1 MKINKLTI
9 SNFAGIKE
17 EKFNFDGKDAKIYG
31 NNATGKTTTATAL
44 QWLLFDKGLDG
55 STKSFNPV
63 PLNEK
68 NEENYELIPTVFA
81 EFEID
86 GKITTF
92 KKESHPKYTINQ
104 KTNRKEYSRSR
115 TKKQYINDE
124 SIKVK
129 DYKARIDELIDEDV
143 FKLITNPQAFNLLD
157 WKKRRSLLFEIAKP
171 INDEDVIKTNDD
183 FKELNNILG
192 DHEIETKK
200 KILTDKIK
208 QINKDIKDIP
218 IRINQTQQ
226 NKQDVPEFDN
236 DRHTIIKQEIEQLE
250 NERIDIQNGAEEINL
265 RNQLADKQSELKR
278 IEANNSASNENKIH
292 ALTNELHVENGTVA
306 NLKTRLKQNKQQ
318 ITHEENRRNQLLE
331 NHKGLKSD
339 LEKAKNQ
346 KFEYLD
352 DNVCSCCGQQLP
364 AEQVSEVREKALQKF
379 NANKSKELE
388 TIQTSINH
396 IISEGKKIKP
406 IIEKLEDDNN
416 NLQIKINEAE
426 ERSARIQNKI
436 NKLKTTHVDVT
447 QTDEY
452 KAVMLEINE
461 INQKRSNIRKTI
473 QDKVSGIDDKISEL
487 TQEKSEIEVS
497 ISIEKS
503 NKHLDD
509 VISELRNEEDR
520 LLDEKEKY
528 SHDLYI
534 LKEFTTTKVKML
546 TENINNE
553 FDIAEFKLF
562 NTLVN
567 GELEETCSTTVNGVE
582 YDSGLNNAS
591 RINVGLDIINTL
603 SKHFKVTAPIFI
615 DNAES
620 VTELIKTESQQ
631 IQLIVNEQD
640 KKLMSCNDTS
650 KANALLDMVTQ
661 GLNPAKN
668 QCYFIPYGNKM
679 QLQRSYHGN
688 VMMLK
693 RDAGAQDVVAQV
705 IYKGDTFKQEMG
717 ETGRIKA
724 IKHEQDF
731 FNIDKENIIGAYC
744 TIVFNDGRDNY
755 IEVMTIEQIKQA
767 WMQSS
772 MIKDEK
778 ALQNSKTH
786 NNFKEEMAKKTV
798 INRAAKRYINTS
810 TDSNLFKYAQESEQR
825 QRKEVLD
832 AEVEENA
839 NQEQLDFE
847 QPVLEEAQYTELEND
862 KPIDVS
868 DFEEIK
874 EPATEKESEEEPF

>member
-17 EKFNFDGKDAKIYG
+17 VTFNFDGKDAKIYG

-68 NEENYELIPTVFA
+68 NAENYELIPTVFA

-143 FKLITNPQAFNLLD
+143 
-157 WKKRRSLLFEIAKP
+157 
-171 INDEDVIKTNDD
+171 IKTNDD

-236 DRHTIIKQEIEQLE
+236 DRYAIIKQEIEQLE
-250 NERIDIQNGAEEINL
+250 NERIDIQNGKEEINL

-278 IEANNSASNENKIH
+278 IEDNNSASNENKIH

-339 LEKAKNQ
+339 LEKSKNQ
-346 KFEYLD
+346 KFEHLD

-364 AEQVSEVREKALQKF
+364 TEQVNEAREKALQKF
-379 NANKSKELE
+379 NVKKSKELE

-497 ISIEKS
+497 RSIEKS

-640 KKLMSCNDTS
+640 KKLRM
-650 KANALLDMVTQ
+650 
-661 GLNPAKN
+661 
-668 QCYFIPYGNKM
+668 
-679 QLQRSYHGN
+679 
-688 VMMLK
+688 
-693 RDAGAQDVVAQV
+693 
-705 IYKGDTFKQEMG
+705 
-717 ETGRIKA
+717 ETI
-724 IKHEQDF
+724 
-731 FNIDKENIIGAYC
+731 
-744 TIVFNDGRDNY
+744 
-755 IEVMTIEQIKQA
+755 
-767 WMQSS
+767 
-772 MIKDEK
+772 
-778 ALQNSKTH
+778 
-786 NNFKEEMAKKTV
+786 
-798 INRAAKRYINTS
+798 
-810 TDSNLFKYAQESEQR
+810 
-825 QRKEVLD
+825 
-832 AEVEENA
+832 
-839 NQEQLDFE
+839 
-847 QPVLEEAQYTELEND
+847 
-862 KPIDVS
+862 
-868 DFEEIK
+868 
-874 EPATEKESEEEPF
+874 

>member
-1 MKINKLTI
+1 MDIKINKLTI

-17 EKFNFDGKDAKIYG
+17 ESFNFDGKDTKIYG

-236 DRHTIIKQEIEQLE
+236 DRYAIIKQEIEQLE

-278 IEANNSASNENKIH
+278 IEDNNSASNENKIH
-292 ALTNELHVENGTVA
+292 TLTNELHVENGTVA

-339 LEKAKNQ
+339 LEKSKNQ
-346 KFEYLD
+346 KFEHLD

-364 AEQVSEVREKALQKF
+364 TEQVNEAREKALQKF
-379 NANKSKELE
+379 NVKKSKELE

-497 ISIEKS
+497 RSIEKS

-640 KKLMSCNDTS
+640 KKLRM
-650 KANALLDMVTQ
+650 
-661 GLNPAKN
+661 
-668 QCYFIPYGNKM
+668 
-679 QLQRSYHGN
+679 
-688 VMMLK
+688 
-693 RDAGAQDVVAQV
+693 
-705 IYKGDTFKQEMG
+705 
-717 ETGRIKA
+717 ETI
-724 IKHEQDF
+724 
-731 FNIDKENIIGAYC
+731 
-744 TIVFNDGRDNY
+744 
-755 IEVMTIEQIKQA
+755 
-767 WMQSS
+767 
-772 MIKDEK
+772 
-778 ALQNSKTH
+778 
-786 NNFKEEMAKKTV
+786 
-798 INRAAKRYINTS
+798 
-810 TDSNLFKYAQESEQR
+810 
-825 QRKEVLD
+825 
-832 AEVEENA
+832 
-839 NQEQLDFE
+839 
-847 QPVLEEAQYTELEND
+847 
-862 KPIDVS
+862 
-868 DFEEIK
+868 
-874 EPATEKESEEEPF
+874 

>member
-236 DRHTIIKQEIEQLE
+236 DRYAIIKQEIEQLE
-250 NERIDIQNGAEEINL
+250 NERIDIQNGKEEINL

-278 IEANNSASNENKIH
+278 IEDNNSASNENKIH

-318 ITHEENRRNQLLE
+318 ITHEENRRNRLLE

-339 LEKAKNQ
+339 LEKA
-346 KFEYLD
+346 
-352 DNVCSCCGQQLP
+352 
-364 AEQVSEVREKALQKF
+364 LQKF
-379 NANKSKELE
+379 NASKSKELE

-497 ISIEKS
+497 RSIEKS

-553 FDIAEFKLF
+553 FEIAEFKLF

-640 KKLMSCNDTS
+640 KKLRM
-650 KANALLDMVTQ
+650 
-661 GLNPAKN
+661 
-668 QCYFIPYGNKM
+668 
-679 QLQRSYHGN
+679 
-688 VMMLK
+688 
-693 RDAGAQDVVAQV
+693 
-705 IYKGDTFKQEMG
+705 
-717 ETGRIKA
+717 ETI
-724 IKHEQDF
+724 
-731 FNIDKENIIGAYC
+731 
-744 TIVFNDGRDNY
+744 
-755 IEVMTIEQIKQA
+755 
-767 WMQSS
+767 
-772 MIKDEK
+772 
-778 ALQNSKTH
+778 
-786 NNFKEEMAKKTV
+786 
-798 INRAAKRYINTS
+798 
-810 TDSNLFKYAQESEQR
+810 
-825 QRKEVLD
+825 
-832 AEVEENA
+832 
-839 NQEQLDFE
+839 
-847 QPVLEEAQYTELEND
+847 
-862 KPIDVS
+862 
-868 DFEEIK
+868 
-874 EPATEKESEEEPF
+874 

>member
-236 DRHTIIKQEIEQLE
+236 DRYAIIKQEIEQLE

-278 IEANNSASNENKIH
+278 IEDNNSASNENKIH
-292 ALTNELHVENGTVA
+292 TLTNELHVENGTVA
-306 NLKTRLKQNKQQ
+306 NLKTRLNQNKQQ
-318 ITHEENRRNQLLE
+318 IAHEENRRNQLLE

-364 AEQVSEVREKALQKF
+364 AEQV
-379 NANKSKELE
+379 
-388 TIQTSINH
+388 
-396 IISEGKKIKP
+396 
-406 IIEKLEDDNN
+406 
-416 NLQIKINEAE
+416 NEA
-426 ERSARIQNKI
+426 R
-436 NKLKTTHVDVT
+436 
-447 QTDEY
+447 
-452 KAVMLEINE
+452 
-461 INQKRSNIRKTI
+461 
-473 QDKVSGIDDKISEL
+473 
-487 TQEKSEIEVS
+487 
-497 ISIEKS
+497 
-503 NKHLDD
+503 
-509 VISELRNEEDR
+509 
-520 LLDEKEKY
+520 
-528 SHDLYI
+528 
-534 LKEFTTTKVKML
+534 
-546 TENINNE
+546 
-553 FDIAEFKLF
+553 
-562 NTLVN
+562 
-567 GELEETCSTTVNGVE
+567 
-582 YDSGLNNAS
+582 
-591 RINVGLDIINTL
+591 
-603 SKHFKVTAPIFI
+603 
-615 DNAES
+615 
-620 VTELIKTESQQ
+620 
-631 IQLIVNEQD
+631 
-640 KKLMSCNDTS
+640 
-650 KANALLDMVTQ
+650 
-661 GLNPAKN
+661 
-668 QCYFIPYGNKM
+668 
-679 QLQRSYHGN
+679 
-688 VMMLK
+688 
-693 RDAGAQDVVAQV
+693 
-705 IYKGDTFKQEMG
+705 
-717 ETGRIKA
+717 
-724 IKHEQDF
+724 
-731 FNIDKENIIGAYC
+731 
-744 TIVFNDGRDNY
+744 
-755 IEVMTIEQIKQA
+755 
-767 WMQSS
+767 
-772 MIKDEK
+772 EK

>member
-1 MKINKLTI
+1 MDIKINKLTI

-17 EKFNFDGKDAKIYG
+17 ESFNFDGKDTKIYG

-124 SIKVK
+124 
-129 DYKARIDELIDEDV
+129 
-143 FKLITNPQAFNLLD
+143 
-157 WKKRRSLLFEIAKP
+157 
-171 INDEDVIKTNDD
+171 DVIKTNDD

-236 DRHTIIKQEIEQLE
+236 DRYAIIKQEIEQLE

-278 IEANNSASNENKIH
+278 IEDNNSASNENKIH
-292 ALTNELHVENGTVA
+292 TLTNELHVENGTVA

-318 ITHEENRRNQLLE
+318 IAHEENRRNQLLE

-364 AEQVSEVREKALQKF
+364 AEQVNEAREKALQKF
-379 NANKSKELE
+379 NASKSKELE

-497 ISIEKS
+497 RSIEKS

-528 SHDLYI
+528 SHNLYI

-640 KKLMSCNDTS
+640 KKLRM
-650 KANALLDMVTQ
+650 
-661 GLNPAKN
+661 
-668 QCYFIPYGNKM
+668 
-679 QLQRSYHGN
+679 
-688 VMMLK
+688 
-693 RDAGAQDVVAQV
+693 
-705 IYKGDTFKQEMG
+705 
-717 ETGRIKA
+717 ETI
-724 IKHEQDF
+724 
-731 FNIDKENIIGAYC
+731 
-744 TIVFNDGRDNY
+744 
-755 IEVMTIEQIKQA
+755 
-767 WMQSS
+767 
-772 MIKDEK
+772 
-778 ALQNSKTH
+778 
-786 NNFKEEMAKKTV
+786 
-798 INRAAKRYINTS
+798 
-810 TDSNLFKYAQESEQR
+810 
-825 QRKEVLD
+825 
-832 AEVEENA
+832 
-839 NQEQLDFE
+839 
-847 QPVLEEAQYTELEND
+847 
-862 KPIDVS
+862 
-868 DFEEIK
+868 
-874 EPATEKESEEEPF
+874 

>member
-63 PLNEK
+63 PLNEQ

-104 KTNRKEYSRSR
+104 KKNRKEYSRSR

-236 DRHTIIKQEIEQLE
+236 DRYTIIKQEIEQLE
-250 NERIDIQNGAEEINL
+250 NERIEIQNGAEEINL

-379 NANKSKELE
+379 NASKSKELE
-388 TIQTSINH
+388 TIQASINH

-426 ERSARIQNKI
+426 ERSERIQNKI
-436 NKLKTTHVDVT
+436 NK
-447 QTDEY
+447 
-452 KAVMLEINE
+452 
-461 INQKRSNIRKTI
+461 
-473 QDKVSGIDDKISEL
+473 
-487 TQEKSEIEVS
+487 
-497 ISIEKS
+497 
-503 NKHLDD
+503 
-509 VISELRNEEDR
+509 
-520 LLDEKEKY
+520 
-528 SHDLYI
+528 
-534 LKEFTTTKVKML
+534 
-546 TENINNE
+546 
-553 FDIAEFKLF
+553 
-562 NTLVN
+562 
-567 GELEETCSTTVNGVE
+567 
-582 YDSGLNNAS
+582 
-591 RINVGLDIINTL
+591 
-603 SKHFKVTAPIFI
+603 
-615 DNAES
+615 
-620 VTELIKTESQQ
+620 
-631 IQLIVNEQD
+631 
-640 KKLMSCNDTS
+640 
-650 KANALLDMVTQ
+650 
-661 GLNPAKN
+661 
-668 QCYFIPYGNKM
+668 
-679 QLQRSYHGN
+679 
-688 VMMLK
+688 
-693 RDAGAQDVVAQV
+693 
-705 IYKGDTFKQEMG
+705 
-717 ETGRIKA
+717 
-724 IKHEQDF
+724 
-731 FNIDKENIIGAYC
+731 
-744 TIVFNDGRDNY
+744 
-755 IEVMTIEQIKQA
+755 
-767 WMQSS
+767 
-772 MIKDEK
+772 
-778 ALQNSKTH
+778 
-786 NNFKEEMAKKTV
+786 
-798 INRAAKRYINTS
+798 
-810 TDSNLFKYAQESEQR
+810 
-825 QRKEVLD
+825 
-832 AEVEENA
+832 
-839 NQEQLDFE
+839 
-847 QPVLEEAQYTELEND
+847 
-862 KPIDVS
+862 
-868 DFEEIK
+868 
-874 EPATEKESEEEPF
+874 

>member
-17 EKFNFDGKDAKIYG
+17 VTFNFDGKDAKIYG

-68 NEENYELIPTVFA
+68 NAENYELIPTVFA

-236 DRHTIIKQEIEQLE
+236 DRYAII
-250 NERIDIQNGAEEINL
+250 
-265 RNQLADKQSELKR
+265 
-278 IEANNSASNENKIH
+278 
-292 ALTNELHVENGTVA
+292 
-306 NLKTRLKQNKQQ
+306 KQQ

-339 LEKAKNQ
+339 LEKSKNQ
-346 KFEYLD
+346 KFEHLD

-364 AEQVSEVREKALQKF
+364 TEQVNEAREKALQKF
-379 NANKSKELE
+379 NVKKSKELE

-497 ISIEKS
+497 RSIEKS

-640 KKLMSCNDTS
+640 KKLRM
-650 KANALLDMVTQ
+650 
-661 GLNPAKN
+661 
-668 QCYFIPYGNKM
+668 
-679 QLQRSYHGN
+679 
-688 VMMLK
+688 
-693 RDAGAQDVVAQV
+693 
-705 IYKGDTFKQEMG
+705 
-717 ETGRIKA
+717 ETI
-724 IKHEQDF
+724 
-731 FNIDKENIIGAYC
+731 
-744 TIVFNDGRDNY
+744 
-755 IEVMTIEQIKQA
+755 
-767 WMQSS
+767 
-772 MIKDEK
+772 
-778 ALQNSKTH
+778 
-786 NNFKEEMAKKTV
+786 
-798 INRAAKRYINTS
+798 
-810 TDSNLFKYAQESEQR
+810 
-825 QRKEVLD
+825 
-832 AEVEENA
+832 
-839 NQEQLDFE
+839 
-847 QPVLEEAQYTELEND
+847 
-862 KPIDVS
+862 
-868 DFEEIK
+868 
-874 EPATEKESEEEPF
+874 

>member
-17 EKFNFDGKDAKIYG
+17 VTFNFDGKDAKIYG

-68 NEENYELIPTVFA
+68 NAENYELIPTVFA

-192 DHEIETKK
+192 DYEIETKK

-236 DRHTIIKQEIEQLE
+236 DRYAIIKQEIEQLE
-250 NERIDIQNGAEEINL
+250 NERIDIQNGKEEINL

-278 IEANNSASNENKIH
+278 IEDNNSASNENKIH

-339 LEKAKNQ
+339 LEKSKNQ
-346 KFEYLD
+346 KFEHLD

-364 AEQVSEVREKALQKF
+364 TEQVNEAREKALQKF
-379 NANKSKELE
+379 NVKKSKELE

-452 KAVMLEINE
+452 KAV
-461 INQKRSNIRKTI
+461 
-473 QDKVSGIDDKISEL
+473 
-487 TQEKSEIEVS
+487 IEVS
-497 ISIEKS
+497 RSIEKS

-640 KKLMSCNDTS
+640 KKLRM
-650 KANALLDMVTQ
+650 
-661 GLNPAKN
+661 
-668 QCYFIPYGNKM
+668 
-679 QLQRSYHGN
+679 
-688 VMMLK
+688 
-693 RDAGAQDVVAQV
+693 
-705 IYKGDTFKQEMG
+705 
-717 ETGRIKA
+717 ETI
-724 IKHEQDF
+724 
-731 FNIDKENIIGAYC
+731 
-744 TIVFNDGRDNY
+744 
-755 IEVMTIEQIKQA
+755 
-767 WMQSS
+767 
-772 MIKDEK
+772 
-778 ALQNSKTH
+778 
-786 NNFKEEMAKKTV
+786 
-798 INRAAKRYINTS
+798 
-810 TDSNLFKYAQESEQR
+810 
-825 QRKEVLD
+825 
-832 AEVEENA
+832 
-839 NQEQLDFE
+839 
-847 QPVLEEAQYTELEND
+847 
-862 KPIDVS
+862 
-868 DFEEIK
+868 
-874 EPATEKESEEEPF
+874 

>member
-1 MKINKLTI
+1 
-9 SNFAGIKE
+9 
-17 EKFNFDGKDAKIYG
+17 
-31 NNATGKTTTATAL
+31 
-44 QWLLFDKGLDG
+44 
-55 STKSFNPV
+55 
-63 PLNEK
+63 
-68 NEENYELIPTVFA
+68 
-81 EFEID
+81 
-86 GKITTF
+86 
-92 KKESHPKYTINQ
+92 
-104 KTNRKEYSRSR
+104 
-115 TKKQYINDE
+115 
-124 SIKVK
+124 
-129 DYKARIDELIDEDV
+129 
-143 FKLITNPQAFNLLD
+143 
-157 WKKRRSLLFEIAKP
+157 
-171 INDEDVIKTNDD
+171 
-183 FKELNNILG
+183 
-192 DHEIETKK
+192 
-200 KILTDKIK
+200 
-208 QINKDIKDIP
+208 
-218 IRINQTQQ
+218 QQ

-236 DRHTIIKQEIEQLE
+236 DRYAIIKQEIEQLE
-250 NERIDIQNGAEEINL
+250 NERIDIQNGKEEINL

-278 IEANNSASNENKIH
+278 IEDNNSASNENKIH
-292 ALTNELHVENGTVA
+292 TLTNELHVENGTVA
-306 NLKTRLKQNKQQ
+306 NLKTRLNQNKQQ
-318 ITHEENRRNQLLE
+318 IAHEENRRNQLLE

-364 AEQVSEVREKALQKF
+364 AEQVNEAREKALQKF
-379 NANKSKELE
+379 NASKSKELE

-497 ISIEKS
+497 RSIEKS

-528 SHDLYI
+528 SHNLYI

-640 KKLMSCNDTS
+640 KKLRM
-650 KANALLDMVTQ
+650 
-661 GLNPAKN
+661 
-668 QCYFIPYGNKM
+668 
-679 QLQRSYHGN
+679 
-688 VMMLK
+688 
-693 RDAGAQDVVAQV
+693 
-705 IYKGDTFKQEMG
+705 
-717 ETGRIKA
+717 ETI
-724 IKHEQDF
+724 
-731 FNIDKENIIGAYC
+731 
-744 TIVFNDGRDNY
+744 
-755 IEVMTIEQIKQA
+755 
-767 WMQSS
+767 
-772 MIKDEK
+772 
-778 ALQNSKTH
+778 
-786 NNFKEEMAKKTV
+786 
-798 INRAAKRYINTS
+798 
-810 TDSNLFKYAQESEQR
+810 
-825 QRKEVLD
+825 
-832 AEVEENA
+832 
-839 NQEQLDFE
+839 
-847 QPVLEEAQYTELEND
+847 
-862 KPIDVS
+862 
-868 DFEEIK
+868 
-874 EPATEKESEEEPF
+874 

>member
-17 EKFNFDGKDAKIYG
+17 EKFNFDGKDAKYTAIMRL
-31 NNATGKTTTATAL
+31 ARLTTATAL

-68 NEENYELIPTVFA
+68 TKKIMKLIPTVFA

-236 DRHTIIKQEIEQLE
+236 DRYAIIKQEIEQLE
-250 NERIDIQNGAEEINL
+250 NERIDIQNGKEEINL

-278 IEANNSASNENKIH
+278 IEDNNSASNENKIH

-364 AEQVSEVREKALQKF
+364 AEQVNEAREKHCRNSML
-379 NANKSKELE
+379 AN
-388 TIQTSINH
+388 
-396 IISEGKKIKP
+396 
-406 IIEKLEDDNN
+406 
-416 NLQIKINEAE
+416 
-426 ERSARIQNKI
+426 
-436 NKLKTTHVDVT
+436 
-447 QTDEY
+447 
-452 KAVMLEINE
+452 
-461 INQKRSNIRKTI
+461 RK
-473 QDKVSGIDDKISEL
+473 
-487 TQEKSEIEVS
+487 
-497 ISIEKS
+497 
-503 NKHLDD
+503 N
-509 VISELRNEEDR
+509 
-520 LLDEKEKY
+520 
-528 SHDLYI
+528 
-534 LKEFTTTKVKML
+534 
-546 TENINNE
+546 
-553 FDIAEFKLF
+553 
-562 NTLVN
+562 
-567 GELEETCSTTVNGVE
+567 
-582 YDSGLNNAS
+582 
-591 RINVGLDIINTL
+591 
-603 SKHFKVTAPIFI
+603 
-615 DNAES
+615 
-620 VTELIKTESQQ
+620 
-631 IQLIVNEQD
+631 
-640 KKLMSCNDTS
+640 
-650 KANALLDMVTQ
+650 
-661 GLNPAKN
+661 
-668 QCYFIPYGNKM
+668 
-679 QLQRSYHGN
+679 
-688 VMMLK
+688 
-693 RDAGAQDVVAQV
+693 
-705 IYKGDTFKQEMG
+705 
-717 ETGRIKA
+717 
-724 IKHEQDF
+724 
-731 FNIDKENIIGAYC
+731 
-744 TIVFNDGRDNY
+744 
-755 IEVMTIEQIKQA
+755 
-767 WMQSS
+767 
-772 MIKDEK
+772 
-778 ALQNSKTH
+778 
-786 NNFKEEMAKKTV
+786 
-798 INRAAKRYINTS
+798 
-810 TDSNLFKYAQESEQR
+810 
-825 QRKEVLD
+825 
-832 AEVEENA
+832 
-839 NQEQLDFE
+839 
-847 QPVLEEAQYTELEND
+847 
-862 KPIDVS
+862 
-868 DFEEIK
+868 
-874 EPATEKESEEEPF
+874 

>member
-17 EKFNFDGKDAKIYG
+17 ESFNFNGKDAKIYG

-63 PLNEK
+63 SLNEK

-236 DRHTIIKQEIEQLE
+236 DRYAIIKQEIEQLE
-250 NERIDIQNGAEEINL
+250 NERIDIQNGKEEINL

-278 IEANNSASNENKIH
+278 IEDNNSASNENKIH

-364 AEQVSEVREKALQKF
+364 AEQVNEAREKA
-379 NANKSKELE
+379 
-388 TIQTSINH
+388 
-396 IISEGKKIKP
+396 
-406 IIEKLEDDNN
+406 
-416 NLQIKINEAE
+416 
-426 ERSARIQNKI
+426 
-436 NKLKTTHVDVT
+436 
-447 QTDEY
+447 
-452 KAVMLEINE
+452 
-461 INQKRSNIRKTI
+461 
-473 QDKVSGIDDKISEL
+473 
-487 TQEKSEIEVS
+487 
-497 ISIEKS
+497 
-503 NKHLDD
+503 
-509 VISELRNEEDR
+509 
-520 LLDEKEKY
+520 
-528 SHDLYI
+528 
-534 LKEFTTTKVKML
+534 
-546 TENINNE
+546 
-553 FDIAEFKLF
+553 
-562 NTLVN
+562 
-567 GELEETCSTTVNGVE
+567 
-582 YDSGLNNAS
+582 
-591 RINVGLDIINTL
+591 
-603 SKHFKVTAPIFI
+603 
-615 DNAES
+615 
-620 VTELIKTESQQ
+620 
-631 IQLIVNEQD
+631 
-640 KKLMSCNDTS
+640 
-650 KANALLDMVTQ
+650 
-661 GLNPAKN
+661 
-668 QCYFIPYGNKM
+668 
-679 QLQRSYHGN
+679 
-688 VMMLK
+688 
-693 RDAGAQDVVAQV
+693 
-705 IYKGDTFKQEMG
+705 
-717 ETGRIKA
+717 
-724 IKHEQDF
+724 
-731 FNIDKENIIGAYC
+731 
-744 TIVFNDGRDNY
+744 
-755 IEVMTIEQIKQA
+755 
-767 WMQSS
+767 
-772 MIKDEK
+772 
-778 ALQNSKTH
+778 
-786 NNFKEEMAKKTV
+786 
-798 INRAAKRYINTS
+798 
-810 TDSNLFKYAQESEQR
+810 
-825 QRKEVLD
+825 
-832 AEVEENA
+832 
-839 NQEQLDFE
+839 
-847 QPVLEEAQYTELEND
+847 
-862 KPIDVS
+862 
-868 DFEEIK
+868 
-874 EPATEKESEEEPF
+874 

>member
-104 KTNRKEYSRSR
+104 KTNHKEYSRSR

-236 DRHTIIKQEIEQLE
+236 DRYAIIKQEIEQLE
-250 NERIDIQNGAEEINL
+250 NERIDIQNGKEEINL

-278 IEANNSASNENKIH
+278 IEDNNSASNENKIH

-352 DNVCSCCGQQLP
+352 DNVCSCCGQKLP
-364 AEQVSEVREKALQKF
+364 VEQVDMAREKALQKF
-379 NANKSKELE
+379 NASKSKELE

-396 IISEGKKIKP
+396 IISEGKKIKL

-497 ISIEKS
+497 RSIEKS

-553 FDIAEFKLF
+553 FEIAEFKLF

-640 KKLMSCNDTS
+640 KKLRM
-650 KANALLDMVTQ
+650 
-661 GLNPAKN
+661 
-668 QCYFIPYGNKM
+668 
-679 QLQRSYHGN
+679 
-688 VMMLK
+688 
-693 RDAGAQDVVAQV
+693 
-705 IYKGDTFKQEMG
+705 
-717 ETGRIKA
+717 ETI
-724 IKHEQDF
+724 
-731 FNIDKENIIGAYC
+731 
-744 TIVFNDGRDNY
+744 
-755 IEVMTIEQIKQA
+755 
-767 WMQSS
+767 
-772 MIKDEK
+772 
-778 ALQNSKTH
+778 
-786 NNFKEEMAKKTV
+786 
-798 INRAAKRYINTS
+798 
-810 TDSNLFKYAQESEQR
+810 
-825 QRKEVLD
+825 
-832 AEVEENA
+832 
-839 NQEQLDFE
+839 
-847 QPVLEEAQYTELEND
+847 
-862 KPIDVS
+862 
-868 DFEEIK
+868 
-874 EPATEKESEEEPF
+874 

>member
-17 EKFNFDGKDAKIYG
+17 ESFNFNGKDAKIYG

-63 PLNEK
+63 SLNEK

-236 DRHTIIKQEIEQLE
+236 DRYAIIKQEIEQLE
-250 NERIDIQNGAEEINL
+250 NERIDIQNGKEEINL
-265 RNQLADKQSELKR
+265 
-278 IEANNSASNENKIH
+278 
-292 ALTNELHVENGTVA
+292 
-306 NLKTRLKQNKQQ
+306 
-318 ITHEENRRNQLLE
+318 RNQLLE

-364 AEQVSEVREKALQKF
+364 AEQVNEAREKALQKF
-379 NANKSKELE
+379 NAGKSKELE

-473 QDKVSGIDDKISEL
+473 QDNVSGIDDKISEL

-497 ISIEKS
+497 RSIEKS

-553 FDIAEFKLF
+553 FEIAEFKLF

-640 KKLMSCNDTS
+640 KKLRM
-650 KANALLDMVTQ
+650 
-661 GLNPAKN
+661 
-668 QCYFIPYGNKM
+668 
-679 QLQRSYHGN
+679 
-688 VMMLK
+688 
-693 RDAGAQDVVAQV
+693 
-705 IYKGDTFKQEMG
+705 
-717 ETGRIKA
+717 ETI
-724 IKHEQDF
+724 
-731 FNIDKENIIGAYC
+731 
-744 TIVFNDGRDNY
+744 
-755 IEVMTIEQIKQA
+755 
-767 WMQSS
+767 
-772 MIKDEK
+772 
-778 ALQNSKTH
+778 
-786 NNFKEEMAKKTV
+786 
-798 INRAAKRYINTS
+798 
-810 TDSNLFKYAQESEQR
+810 
-825 QRKEVLD
+825 
-832 AEVEENA
+832 
-839 NQEQLDFE
+839 
-847 QPVLEEAQYTELEND
+847 
-862 KPIDVS
+862 
-868 DFEEIK
+868 
-874 EPATEKESEEEPF
+874 

>member
-1 MKINKLTI
+1 T
-9 SNFAGIKE
+9 
-17 EKFNFDGKDAKIYG
+17 KIYG

-68 NEENYELIPTVFA
+68 SEENYELIPTVFA

-236 DRHTIIKQEIEQLE
+236 DRYAIIKQEIEQLE

-278 IEANNSASNENKIH
+278 IEDNNSASNENKIH
-292 ALTNELHVENGTVA
+292 TLTNELHVENGTVA

-318 ITHEENRRNQLLE
+318 IAHEENRRNQLLE

-352 DNVCSCCGQQLP
+352 DNVCSCCGQQLL
-364 AEQVSEVREKALQKF
+364 AEQVNEAREKALQKF
-379 NANKSKELE
+379 NASKSKELE
-388 TIQTSINH
+388 TIQVSINH

-426 ERSARIQNKI
+426 ERSERIQNKI

-497 ISIEKS
+497 RSIEKS

-509 VISELRNEEDR
+509 VISELRNEE
-520 LLDEKEKY
+520 
-528 SHDLYI
+528 
-534 LKEFTTTKVKML
+534 
-546 TENINNE
+546 
-553 FDIAEFKLF
+553 
-562 NTLVN
+562 
-567 GELEETCSTTVNGVE
+567 
-582 YDSGLNNAS
+582 
-591 RINVGLDIINTL
+591 
-603 SKHFKVTAPIFI
+603 
-615 DNAES
+615 
-620 VTELIKTESQQ
+620 
-631 IQLIVNEQD
+631 
-640 KKLMSCNDTS
+640 
-650 KANALLDMVTQ
+650 
-661 GLNPAKN
+661 
-668 QCYFIPYGNKM
+668 
-679 QLQRSYHGN
+679 
-688 VMMLK
+688 
-693 RDAGAQDVVAQV
+693 
-705 IYKGDTFKQEMG
+705 
-717 ETGRIKA
+717 
-724 IKHEQDF
+724 
-731 FNIDKENIIGAYC
+731 
-744 TIVFNDGRDNY
+744 
-755 IEVMTIEQIKQA
+755 
-767 WMQSS
+767 
-772 MIKDEK
+772 
-778 ALQNSKTH
+778 
-786 NNFKEEMAKKTV
+786 
-798 INRAAKRYINTS
+798 
-810 TDSNLFKYAQESEQR
+810 
-825 QRKEVLD
+825 
-832 AEVEENA
+832 
-839 NQEQLDFE
+839 
-847 QPVLEEAQYTELEND
+847 
-862 KPIDVS
+862 
-868 DFEEIK
+868 
-874 EPATEKESEEEPF
+874 

>member
-1 MKINKLTI
+1 MMMDIKINKLTI

-17 EKFNFDGKDAKIYG
+17 ESFNFDGKDTKIYG

-124 SIKVK
+124 
-129 DYKARIDELIDEDV
+129 
-143 FKLITNPQAFNLLD
+143 
-157 WKKRRSLLFEIAKP
+157 
-171 INDEDVIKTNDD
+171 DVIKTNDD

-236 DRHTIIKQEIEQLE
+236 DRYAIIKQEIEQLE

-278 IEANNSASNENKIH
+278 IEDNNSASNENKIH
-292 ALTNELHVENGTVA
+292 TLTNELHVENGTVA

-318 ITHEENRRNQLLE
+318 IAHEENRRNQLLE

-364 AEQVSEVREKALQKF
+364 AEQVNEAREKALQKF
-379 NANKSKELE
+379 NASKSKELE

-497 ISIEKS
+497 RSIEKS

-528 SHDLYI
+528 SHNLYI

-640 KKLMSCNDTS
+640 KKLRM
-650 KANALLDMVTQ
+650 
-661 GLNPAKN
+661 
-668 QCYFIPYGNKM
+668 
-679 QLQRSYHGN
+679 
-688 VMMLK
+688 
-693 RDAGAQDVVAQV
+693 
-705 IYKGDTFKQEMG
+705 
-717 ETGRIKA
+717 ETI
-724 IKHEQDF
+724 
-731 FNIDKENIIGAYC
+731 
-744 TIVFNDGRDNY
+744 
-755 IEVMTIEQIKQA
+755 
-767 WMQSS
+767 
-772 MIKDEK
+772 
-778 ALQNSKTH
+778 
-786 NNFKEEMAKKTV
+786 
-798 INRAAKRYINTS
+798 
-810 TDSNLFKYAQESEQR
+810 
-825 QRKEVLD
+825 
-832 AEVEENA
+832 
-839 NQEQLDFE
+839 
-847 QPVLEEAQYTELEND
+847 
-862 KPIDVS
+862 
-868 DFEEIK
+868 
-874 EPATEKESEEEPF
+874 

>member
-68 NEENYELIPTVFA
+68 SEENYELIPTVFA

-236 DRHTIIKQEIEQLE
+236 DRYAIIKQEIEQLE
-250 NERIDIQNGAEEINL
+250 NERIEIQNGAEEINL

-278 IEANNSASNENKIH
+278 IEANNSASNDNKMH

-318 ITHEENRRNQLLE
+318 IAHEENRRNQLLE

-352 DNVCSCCGQQLP
+352 DNVCSCCGQQL
-364 AEQVSEVREKALQKF
+364 
-379 NANKSKELE
+379 
-388 TIQTSINH
+388 
-396 IISEGKKIKP
+396 
-406 IIEKLEDDNN
+406 
-416 NLQIKINEAE
+416 
-426 ERSARIQNKI
+426 
-436 NKLKTTHVDVT
+436 
-447 QTDEY
+447 
-452 KAVMLEINE
+452 
-461 INQKRSNIRKTI
+461 
-473 QDKVSGIDDKISEL
+473 
-487 TQEKSEIEVS
+487 
-497 ISIEKS
+497 
-503 NKHLDD
+503 
-509 VISELRNEEDR
+509 
-520 LLDEKEKY
+520 
-528 SHDLYI
+528 
-534 LKEFTTTKVKML
+534 
-546 TENINNE
+546 
-553 FDIAEFKLF
+553 
-562 NTLVN
+562 
-567 GELEETCSTTVNGVE
+567 
-582 YDSGLNNAS
+582 
-591 RINVGLDIINTL
+591 
-603 SKHFKVTAPIFI
+603 
-615 DNAES
+615 
-620 VTELIKTESQQ
+620 
-631 IQLIVNEQD
+631 
-640 KKLMSCNDTS
+640 
-650 KANALLDMVTQ
+650 
-661 GLNPAKN
+661 
-668 QCYFIPYGNKM
+668 
-679 QLQRSYHGN
+679 
-688 VMMLK
+688 
-693 RDAGAQDVVAQV
+693 
-705 IYKGDTFKQEMG
+705 
-717 ETGRIKA
+717 
-724 IKHEQDF
+724 
-731 FNIDKENIIGAYC
+731 
-744 TIVFNDGRDNY
+744 
-755 IEVMTIEQIKQA
+755 
-767 WMQSS
+767 
-772 MIKDEK
+772 
-778 ALQNSKTH
+778 
-786 NNFKEEMAKKTV
+786 
-798 INRAAKRYINTS
+798 
-810 TDSNLFKYAQESEQR
+810 
-825 QRKEVLD
+825 
-832 AEVEENA
+832 
-839 NQEQLDFE
+839 
-847 QPVLEEAQYTELEND
+847 
-862 KPIDVS
+862 
-868 DFEEIK
+868 
-874 EPATEKESEEEPF
+874 